1 MSQCDRIANHLKA
14 GRAITALEALERFG
28 CMRLAAR
35 IADLRERGWEIVSER
50 IERNGKKFCRYR
62 MQ

>member
-1 MSQCDRIANHLKA
+1 MSQCDRIGIYLKK
-14 GRAITALEALERFG
+14 GKTLTALEALERFG

-50 IERNGKKFCRYR
+50 IERNGKKFSRYR